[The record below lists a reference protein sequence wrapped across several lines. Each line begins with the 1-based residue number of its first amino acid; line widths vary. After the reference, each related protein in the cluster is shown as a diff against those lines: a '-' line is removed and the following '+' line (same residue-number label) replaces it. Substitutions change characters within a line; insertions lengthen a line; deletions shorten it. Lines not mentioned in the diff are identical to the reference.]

1 MTSAAMPG
9 IVAGNCLLP
18 PPLAERMVDDRNVG
32 KYPVSVASTLTEVSE
47 HRLRAFESAG
57 LLEPQRTQGGTRLYS
72 DSDLDLIRTIAELAD
87 KGINYAGIREVLE
100 ITLSTDADS
109 TDEGSD
115 EAAEDQS

>member
-1 MTSAAMPG
+1 MTSAAMP
-9 IVAGNCLLP
+9 VYVSGNCLL
-18 PPLAERMVDDRNVG
+18 PPLAERMVEDRNVG

-100 ITLSTDADS
+100 ITLSVDADS
-109 TDEGSD
+109 ADEDPD
-115 EAAEDQS
+115 EAAEGQS